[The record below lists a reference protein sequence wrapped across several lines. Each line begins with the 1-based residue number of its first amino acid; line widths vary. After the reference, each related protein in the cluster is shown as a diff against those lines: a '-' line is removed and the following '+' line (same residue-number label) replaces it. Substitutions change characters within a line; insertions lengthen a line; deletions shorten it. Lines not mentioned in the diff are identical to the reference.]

1 MCGGG
6 GSRRRQQIRLE
17 IRETII
23 EARDEREKRESP
35 SIRKIEAGWEA
46 GNRPRASSQAGS
58 EVDCSR
64 KLHFSQRSV
73 LGTTSFKDCVRCET
87 ISVQNLKN

>member
-64 KLHFSQRSV
+64 KLHFSQRLSTYY
-73 LGTTSFKDCVRCET
+73 LIINFSTSALFSCFQF
-87 ISVQNLKN
+87 SS